1 MLQCDTDGHWC
12 GGGCRSLNNN
22 QLVTLPDSFGN
33 VRGIVITEEEDSEQ
47 EEEDEEE
54 EEEDEDEDEEEED
67 PGV

>member
-1 MLQCDTDGHWC
+1 MY
-12 GGGCRSLNNN
+12 NN
-22 QLVTLPDSFGN
+22 QLATLPESFGN
-33 VRGIVITEEEDSEQ
+33 VRGKVITEEEDSEQ